1 MSDHV
6 FTTHKKSYLCI
17 EQRFER
23 PSVKRLQ
30 RLPVLVLEAQR
41 TFLTARLTALFF
53 VAFFLV
59 AFLATFLLAAFLVTF
74 FLATTFFLPV
84 AFFFVAFFFATF
96 LFVAFLALRIEHPP
110 YELFAHKKQLVNHVS
125 RKKCI
130 KMTILFAVVSAGMIV
145 TRSKTTWIVSST

>member
-74 FLATTFFLPV
+74 L
-84 AFFFVAFFFATF
+84 
-96 LFVAFLALRIEHPP
+96 
-110 YELFAHKKQLVNHVS
+110 KQLVNHVS